1 MPKFPLLHIFTP
13 QTTTTAKVRIIKESE
28 KNEEVV
34 RTAHH
39 AHHIKCVGVLV
50 TSHLVIKS

>member
-1 MPKFPLLHIFTP
+1 MPKFPLLYIFTP
-13 QTTTTAKVRIIKESE
+13 QTTAAKVRTIKESV

-39 AHHIKCVGVLV
+39 AHHIKCVGALV